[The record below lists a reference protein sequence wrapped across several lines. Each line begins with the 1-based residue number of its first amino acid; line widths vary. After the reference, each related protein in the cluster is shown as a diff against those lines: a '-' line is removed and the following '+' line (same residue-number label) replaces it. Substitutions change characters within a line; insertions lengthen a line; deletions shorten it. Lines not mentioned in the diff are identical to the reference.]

1 MKTTQQQELAITI
14 LNQLGGVAKLKM
26 MTGAYNF
33 MTVKNGVTFRIKNRL
48 RRVNAITILLNGK
61 DLYDVTFYNI
71 RGFDRKIVREYN
83 DVYFDQLMPFFEDT
97 TGMYL
102 SFGNVDIRKVANQIK
117 RSPQI
122 KNYDKNN

>member
-1 MKTTQQQELAITI
+1 MNTTQKQELAITI

-26 MTGAYNF
+26 MTGD
-33 MTVKNGVTFRIKNRL
+33 NGVTFRIKNRL
-48 RRVNAITILLNGK
+48 RRVNAITIVLNGK

-71 RGFDRKIVREYN
+71 RGFDKKIVREYN

-102 SFGNVDIRKVANQIK
+102 SFGKVAPNQEL
-117 RSPQI
+117 
-122 KNYDKNN
+122 

>member
-1 MKTTQQQELAITI
+1 MNTKQKQELAITI
-14 LNQLGGVAKLKM
+14 LKQLGGVAKLKM

-33 MTVKNGVTFRIKNRL
+33 MTVDNGVTFRIKNKG

-83 DVYFDQLMPFFEDT
+83 DVYFDQLIPFFEET

-102 SFGNVDIRKVANQIK
+102 TFGGICKVAPNQEL
-117 RSPQI
+117 
-122 KNYDKNN
+122 